1 MQQLQCNLKAPNQPF
16 QLSSIP
22 TSITSY
28 SKIEKLGEG
37 TYATVYKAKHLPTGS
52 IVALKEI
59 SLSVEEG
66 APSTAIREI
75 ALMRSLSHPNIVNL
89 LDVIH
94 TESTLCL
101 IFEFMDTDLKVY
113 LDEQLKRF
121 PPSLPMATIKSLMK
135 DILLGID
142 YCHQSRKILHR
153 DLKPQNLLLLHPTP
167 SDGNSSL
174 IPVLKIG
181 DFGLARAFGIPVHSY
196 SNEVVT
202 LWYRSPDV
210 LLGSINYTTSID
222 IWSIGCIFAE
232 LITGRPLFPGKNN
245 EDQVGIIFKRLG
257 VPLESQWPQL
267 PTLPLF
273 SRFSPL
279 LAHLRAKNSSQLS
292 GIPTGS
298 SLATL
303 FPTLDNIALDL
314 LSRLLQPI
322 PERRISA
329 REALMHPFFT

>member
-1 MQQLQCNLKAPNQPF
+1 M
-16 QLSSIP
+16 
-22 TSITSY
+22 
-28 SKIEKLGEG
+28 
-37 TYATVYKAKHLPTGS
+37 PTGS

-59 SLSVEEG
+59 SLSMEEG

-121 PPSLPMATIKSLMK
+121 PPALPMATIRSLLK
-135 DILLGID
+135 DLLMGID
-142 YCHQSRKILHR
+142 YCHQSKKILHR
-153 DLKPQNLLLLHPTP
+153 DLKPQNLLLLRSHPPPPP
-167 SDGNSSL
+167 SSEESSDIVHSSNNL
-174 IPVLKIG
+174 PPPIPVLKIG

-202 LWYRSPDV
+202 LWYRPPDV
-210 LLGSINYTTSID
+210 LLGSVNYTTSID

-245 EDQVGIIFKRLG
+245 EDQIGIIFKRLG
-257 VPLESQWPQL
+257 VPMESQWPQL
-267 PTLPLF
+267 VALPLF

-279 LAHLRAKNSSQLS
+279 LAHLRAKNSPQLT
-292 GIPTGS
+292 GIPTGP
-298 SLATL
+298 SLAPL
-303 FPTLDNIALDL
+303 FPTLDNVSLDL
-314 LSRLLQPI
+314 LSRFLQPI

-329 REALMHPFFT
+329 REALMHPFFTTS